1 MGPSVEQRVPLPGL
15 VWGAYPERRE
25 PPRVRWPWGRAP
37 YRRQLKAVRA
47 AGPGWQALSDV
58 AFLARGRAVQAR
70 IGREG
75 LSAECVIDALAAAVE
90 AARRSLGLAAYD
102 GQIQAALVM
111 LDCRLAEMATGEGKT
126 LAAALAAAAGAL
138 AGMPVHV
145 LTANDY
151 LVARDAGRLAP
162 LYACLG
168 LQTGFVIGRHDEAT
182 RRAAYAQPIC
192 YVTARELVFDY
203 LRDGRRPGFL
213 HGDLAR
219 RAAALRDGEAGRP
232 LLRGLCM
239 AVVDEADSLLIDEAM
254 MPLILSRQVRDGAA
268 RAFFW
273 QAWQLAGGLQAGVHF
288 TVDASALR
296 VALSPAGKTLL
307 AERAAPLGGRWRS
320 SRLREEVVGMALAA
334 RHAYH
339 RDVHYLVRDGK
350 VEIIDEVTGRAAP
363 GRVWSRGLHGLVEL
377 KEGCRASPA
386 TETLAQITFQRFFPR
401 YHRLGGMSG
410 TLREARGELREIY
423 GLDVVCIPSRLPPS
437 RKTLPSRI
445 YATRNA
451 LWDAVARRTA
461 EFVGHGRPV
470 LVGTSS
476 VAESEALS
484 ARLEAAGV
492 AHCVLNA
499 RHDADEAAI
508 VARAGEPARVTVAT
522 NMAGRGTD
530 IPLAAGVAGAGGLH
544 VMCCQFNASRRIDRQ
559 LEGRCARQGDP
570 GSVERWI
577 SLETPRVAGVPLLGA
592 LARRRGAGAAGRLAL
607 PPRVTAMLLA
617 WSQWRQAG
625 RERRA
630 RRALLESDQ
639 EWEQGLSFGGPGE

>member
-1 MGPSVEQRVPLPGL
+1 MSPPLELRVPLPGL

-37 YRRQLKAVRA
+37 YRSQLQAVRA
-47 AGPGWQALSDV
+47 AGPGWRELSEL
-58 AFLARGRAVQAR
+58 AFIARVRAVQAR
-70 IGREG
+70 IGRDG
-75 LSAECVIDALAAAVE
+75 LVAGHLVEALAAAVE

-102 GQIQAALVM
+102 GQIKAALVM

-126 LAAALAAAAGAL
+126 LSAALAAAVGAL

-151 LVARDAGRLAP
+151 LVERDAARLAP
-162 LYACLG
+162 MYACLG
-168 LQTGFVIGRHDEAT
+168 LRVGFVTGPHTEAD

-203 LRDGRRPGFL
+203 LRDGQRRGFVQ
-213 HGDLAR
+213 GDLPR
-219 RAAALRDGEAGRP
+219 RAAVLRGGDAARP

-254 MPLILSRQVRDGAA
+254 MPLILSRQVKNGAA

-273 QAWQLAGGLQAGVHF
+273 QAWQLAGGLEAGRHF
-288 TVDASALR
+288 TVDAPAMK
-296 VALSPAGKTLL
+296 VELSPAGSALL
-307 AERAAPLGGRWRS
+307 AERAGALGGRWAS
-320 SRLREEVVGMALAA
+320 SRLREEAVSMALAA
-334 RHAYH
+334 LHAYR

-437 RKTLPSRI
+437 RKTLPGRI
-445 YATRNA
+445 YTARNA
-451 LWDAVARRTA
+451 LWDAVARRVA

-484 ARLEAAGV
+484 VRLEAAGV
-492 AHCVLNA
+492 AHRVLNA
-499 RHDADEAAI
+499 RFDADEAAI
-508 VARAGEPARVTVAT
+508 VALAGEPGQVTVAT

-577 SLETPRVAGVPLLGA
+577 SLETPRTVDVPLLGA
-592 LARRRGAGAAGRLAL
+592 LARRYGADEAGRVAMR
-607 PPRVTAMLLA
+607 PRVLGMLLT

-630 RRALLESDQ
+630 RRALLESDR
-639 EWEQGLSFGGPGE
+639 EWERGLSFGGPGE